1 MATNK
6 VTCRSCGGIIDKN
19 KDFDWTM
26 PKPRF
31 YYHTDCYKQMQ
42 EENDCIQEIHLK
54 AKEFLGSTYSKTK
67 VTRQIKK
74 YTEDGHSPLEIYN
87 ALVYWYEIKKNSA
100 EKANG
105 GIGILEYIWDE
116 VENYYTKKA
125 DIKKHNLEVNEKD
138 LFEPKVFTF
147 RIKEEPV
154 KKPKRVKLFSIK

>member
-19 KDFDWTM
+19 KDFDWIM

-42 EENDCIQEIHLK
+42 EENDYIQEIHLK

-74 YTEDGHSPLEIYN
+74 YIEDGHSPSEIYN

-100 EKANG
+100 EKAND